1 MVSSTMT
8 TDFLAHKKDMGNLFV
23 FHSLCTLFQLT
34 LSATAYFR
42 AANPRGGVADSAP
55 PPSIFKTTQPNGY
68 KILLAIFM
76 DVFCYKT
83 IFQFFPITRGNFSKI
98 AARSTRIRE

>member
-1 MVSSTMT
+1 MLSEATHKRNTFFIMSFANHIHLFSGDPFYGSYVGQVKKQMVSSTMT

-42 AANPRGGVADSAP
+42 AANPRGGVAESAP
-55 PPSIFKTTQPNGY
+55 HLS
-68 KILLAIFM
+68 
-76 DVFCYKT
+76 
-83 IFQFFPITRGNFSKI
+83 
-98 AARSTRIRE
+98 